1 MLRPNGRLV
10 IIDLAPHSL
19 EYLREE
25 HAHVRLGFSH
35 QTMEEWLKKTGLK
48 PETAVD
54 LHSGNASAQS
64 LDVTIW
70 VARDP
75 RLLMAGEET
84 MDAPLLSAGRA

>member
-25 HAHVRLGFSH
+25 HAHVRLGFSN
-35 QTMEEWLKKTGLK
+35 QTMEEWLKKAGLS
-48 PETAVD
+48 PEKSTD
-54 LHSGNASAQS
+54 LHSGKASAQS

-75 RLLMAGEET
+75 RLLIAG
-84 MDAPLLSAGRA
+84 DQSAAPQFVSAGRA